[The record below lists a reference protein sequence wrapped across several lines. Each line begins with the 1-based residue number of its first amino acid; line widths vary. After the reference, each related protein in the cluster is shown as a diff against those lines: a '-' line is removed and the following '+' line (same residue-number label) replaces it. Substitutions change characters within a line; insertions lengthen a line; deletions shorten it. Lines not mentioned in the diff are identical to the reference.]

1 MFDDI
6 LADSCVGMRKESN
19 LYPRQLMIVNSF
31 VGNKNK
37 SRPDMMGDKRFCQ
50 NLQHKF

>member
-1 MFDDI
+1 MSDDI
-6 LADSCVGMRKESN
+6 LADSYVSRHKVSG

-37 SRPDMMGDKRFCQ
+37 NRPDMMGDKRFCQ